1 MKEVRLIIVLA
12 AFTFSCGMLKRG
24 AIPWEN
30 KPISVPKS
38 GAVATNGK
46 SQPAAA
52 ISIAPAKIPASVKAR
67 KNKLDEAFRDWKGI
81 PYVLGGSSYS
91 GVDCSSFMQIV
102 FEDYFGLKLPRNTKD
117 QQKIG
122 SSVKKNGIEIGDL
135 IFFKTG
141 RNTLHVGVAV
151 SSNEFMHASTSSGVM
166 ISGLKERYWA
176 DAYLTTRRIFK

>member
-24 AIPWEN
+24 AIPWEE

-38 GAVATNGK
+38 GTVATKGK
-46 SQPAAA
+46 PQPAATT
-52 ISIAPAKIPASVKAR
+52 SLAPAKIPASAKAR

-81 PYVLGGSSYS
+81 PYVLGGASYS

-102 FEDYFGLKLPRNTKD
+102 FEDYFGVKLPRNTKD
-117 QQKIG
+117 QLNVG
-122 SSVKKNGIEIGDL
+122 SPVKKNRIEIGDL

-141 RNTLHVGVAV
+141 KKTLHVGVAV
-151 SSNEFMHASTSSGVM
+151 SSGEFMHASTSSGVM
-166 ISGLKERYWA
+166 ISGLEERYWA
-176 DAYLTTRRIFK
+176 ESYLTTRRVF